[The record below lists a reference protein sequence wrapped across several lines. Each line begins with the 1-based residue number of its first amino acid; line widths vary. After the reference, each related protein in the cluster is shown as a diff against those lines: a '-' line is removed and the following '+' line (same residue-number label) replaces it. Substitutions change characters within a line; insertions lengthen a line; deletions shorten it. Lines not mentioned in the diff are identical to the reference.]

1 MTTKKTH
8 PADTAD
14 LALIPACKKFT
25 ATILKGGKP
34 NTSEHASLDAARIE
48 AAKLNAAAN
57 GMRKALVYAITDD
70 GRSILVPASYG
81 RTPADAGNEAAKAD
95 DKARDA
101 KPQGPKNG
109 KPSEADVAAA
119 KAEAAER
126 AALKAKPAKAEKP
139 AKKAKAEKPAK
150 AKPAKAAKPAKPKP
164 AKPKPAK
171 EGPSKVDTVIKMLTG
186 KKAVT
191 RKDIAE
197 AVEWP
202 SINIKAI
209 CARKGM
215 KLKQAADGTLSA
227 SAPK

>member
-14 LALIPACKKFT
+14 LALIPACKQFT

-48 AAKLNAAAN
+48 AAKLNATAN

-70 GRSILVPASYG
+70 GRSILVPALYG

-101 KPQGPKNG
+101 KPQGPKTG

-126 AALKAKPAKAEKP
+126 AELKAKPAKAEKP

-150 AKPAKAAKPAKPKP
+150 AKPAKAAKP

>member
-8 PADTAD
+8 PADAAD

-48 AAKLNAAAN
+48 AAKLNATAN

-70 GRSILVPASYG
+70 GRSILVPALYG
-81 RTPADAGNEAAKAD
+81 RSPADAGSEAAKAD

-101 KPQGPKNG
+101 KPQGPKTG

-126 AALKAKPAKAEKP
+126 AARKAKPAKPAKAEKP
-139 AKKAKAEKPAK
+139 AKKAKA
-150 AKPAKAAKPAKPKP
+150 AKPAKAAKAKP
-164 AKPKPAK
+164 AAK

>member
-8 PADTAD
+8 PADVAD

-25 ATILKGGKP
+25 ATILKNNKP
-34 NTSEHASLDAARIE
+34 QTSEFDTLAGARLE
-48 AAKLNAAAN
+48 AAKLNATAN
-57 GMRKALVYAITDD
+57 NSRKALVHAITAE
-70 GRSILVPASYG
+70 GRAILVPALYG
-81 RTPADAGNEAAKAD
+81 RTPADAGSEAAKAD

-101 KPQGPKNG
+101 K
-109 KPSEADVAAA
+109 A
-119 KAEAAER
+119 
-126 AALKAKPAKAEKP
+126 
-139 AKKAKAEKPAK
+139 
-150 AKPAKAAKPAKPKP
+150 AKAAKPAKVARPAKAKSARKAKAKP
-164 AKPKPAK
+164 AAK
-171 EGPSKVDTVIKMLTG
+171 KAAKREGSKVEIVIAMLTG

-197 AVEWP
+197 ATEWP

-215 KLKQAADGTLSA
+215 KLKKAADGTLSA

>member
-48 AAKLNAAAN
+48 AAKLNATAN

-70 GRSILVPASYG
+70 GRSILVPALYG
-81 RTPADAGNEAAKAD
+81 RTPADVGSEAAKAD

-101 KPQGPKNG
+101 KPQGPKTG

-139 AKKAKAEKPAK
+139 AKKAKAAR
-150 AKPAKAAKPAKPKP
+150 PAKAAKP

>member
-48 AAKLNAAAN
+48 AAKLNATAN

-70 GRSILVPASYG
+70 GRSILVPALYG
-81 RTPADAGNEAAKAD
+81 RTPADARNEAAKAD

-101 KPQGPKNG
+101 KPQGPKTG

-164 AKPKPAK
+164 AK
-171 EGPSKVDTVIKMLTG
+171 EGPSKVETVIKMLTG

>member
-1 MTTKKTH
+1 MATSKKVH
-8 PADTAD
+8 PADAAD

-25 ATILKGGKP
+25 ANILKGGAQQTFEFDSL
-34 NTSEHASLDAARIE
+34 TSARLE
-48 AAKLNAAAN
+48 AIKLNATSNN
-57 GMRKALVYAITDD
+57 GRKALVYAITEE
-70 GRSILVPASYG
+70 GKSILVPASFG
-81 RTPADAGNEAAKAD
+81 GALVHSPELEAAK
-95 DKARDA
+95 KAVAA
-101 KPQGPKNG
+101 KASKPISS
-109 KPSEADVAAA
+109 KPSESDLQAARE
-119 KAEAAER
+119 EAAER
-126 AALKAKPAKAEKP
+126 ATIKAAKRAKPAKAAKPEK
-139 AKKAKAEKPAK
+139 K
-150 AKPAKAAKPAKPKP
+150 AKPAKAAKAKP
-164 AKPKPAK
+164 AKKAKP
-171 EGPSKVDTVIKMLTG
+171 EGKSKVDIVVAMLTG

>member
-1 MTTKKTH
+1 MTKLKTH
-8 PADTAD
+8 PAEAAD

-25 ATILKGGKP
+25 ATILKGNKQH
-34 NTSEHASLDAARIE
+34 TTEHASLDAARIE
-48 AAKLNAAAN
+48 AARLNATAN
-57 GMRKALVYAITDD
+57 NGRKALVYAITDD
-70 GRSILVPASYG
+70 GRAILVPALYG
-81 RTPADAGNEAAKAD
+81 RTPADAGSEAAKAD

-101 KPQGPKNG
+101 KPQGPKTG
-109 KPSEADVAAA
+109 TPSEAEVAAA

-126 AALKAKPAKAEKP
+126 AALKAKPAKPEKAAKPAKAEKP
-139 AKKAKAEKPAK
+139 AKKAKA
-150 AKPAKAAKPAKPKP
+150 AKPAKAAKA
-164 AKPKPAK
+164 KPAK

>member
-48 AAKLNAAAN
+48 AAKLNATAN

-70 GRSILVPASYG
+70 GRSILVPALYG
-81 RTPADAGNEAAKAD
+81 RSPADAGSEAAKAD

-101 KPQGPKNG
+101 KAAKPQGPKTG

-126 AALKAKPAKAEKP
+126 AAMKAKPAKPEKVAKP
-139 AKKAKAEKPAK
+139 AKKAKA
-150 AKPAKAAKPAKPKP
+150 AKPAKA
-164 AKPKPAK
+164 KPAK
-171 EGPSKVDTVIKMLTG
+171 EGPSKVETVIKMLTG

-197 AVEWP
+197 AVDWP

>member
-34 NTSEHASLDAARIE
+34 NTSELASLDAARIE
-48 AAKLNAAAN
+48 AAKLNATAN

-70 GRSILVPASYG
+70 GRSILVPALYG

-101 KPQGPKNG
+101 KPQGPKTG

-139 AKKAKAEKPAK
+139 AKKAK
-150 AKPAKAAKPAKPKP
+150 PAKAAKP

>member
-48 AAKLNAAAN
+48 AAKLNATAN

-70 GRSILVPASYG
+70 GRSILVPALYG
-81 RTPADAGNEAAKAD
+81 RSPADAGSEAAKAD

-101 KPQGPKNG
+101 KPQGPKTG

-139 AKKAKAEKPAK
+139 AKKAKAAKPAK
-150 AKPAKAAKPAKPKP
+150 KAKAAKPAK
-164 AKPKPAK
+164 AKPAK